1 MSTRGRKLIL
11 DYELIEKAEQLLKEG
26 HYQKTVCEYLGISN
40 QTWFN
45 WINKGEELSQLDE
58 EELQEIPNAILYI
71 DFFDAVKRASSYAEI
86 EAANMIKKHGKKSW
100 QAYAWFLERR
110 FRERWGRVN
119 PDEAGHGGE
128 SQLDNFLKG
137 LDNIVNKEEE

>member
-1 MSTRGRKLIL
+1 MGRGRKLIL
-11 DYELIEKAEQLLKEG
+11 NPELIETAERLLKEG
-26 HYQKTVCEYLGISN
+26 HYQKTVYEYLGISS

-58 EELQEIPNAILYI
+58 DELLEIPNALLYI
-71 DFFDAVKRASSYAEI
+71 EFFDTIKKASSYAEM
-86 EAANMIKKHGKKSW
+86 EAVESIKKHGKKSW

-110 FRERWGRVN
+110 FRDRWGRVN
-119 PDEAGHGGE
+119 QDESGSGGE

-137 LDNIVNKEEE
+137 LDDIVNKEED

>member
-11 DYELIEKAEQLLKEG
+11 DYELIEKVEQLLKEG
-26 HYQKTVCEYLGISN
+26 HYQKTVYEYLGISS
-40 QTWFN
+40 QTWYN
-45 WINKGEELSQLDE
+45 WINKGKELSQLDE
-58 EELQEIPNAILYI
+58 EELLEIPNAILYI
-71 DFFDAVKRASSYAEI
+71 EFFDTVKRASSHAEM